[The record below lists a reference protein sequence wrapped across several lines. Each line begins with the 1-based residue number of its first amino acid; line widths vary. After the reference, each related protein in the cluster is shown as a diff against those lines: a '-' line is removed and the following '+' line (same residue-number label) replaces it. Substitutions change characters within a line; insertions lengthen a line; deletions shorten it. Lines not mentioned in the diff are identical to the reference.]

1 MSIRLASCCHMQF
14 TMPNTSTICVMEVYV
29 PTTALQIFIRWNPL
43 RLINSAVKRG
53 YEIRQGVTT
62 LPSPP
67 PPSCFFVATT
77 DNGAAAAA
85 GAAARRLGWST
96 FQISVSRHNFQTGQK
111 WLDSPRSPRRS
122 PRPCSEIPL
131 CGQNNFLEKLPTLA
145 NFVPRWCCC
154 GCSKMIFAHNNNF
167 FLTIIEG
174 QQTFTESTWILIAR
188 EKKVRCQLEGNVYSK
203 SWFSTLFCPFP
214 PF

>member
-1 MSIRLASCCHMQF
+1 MH
-14 TMPNTSTICVMEVYV
+14 TSMTSMC
-29 PTTALQIFIRWNPL
+29 TALQIFIRWNPL

-62 LPSPP
+62 LPTS

-77 DNGAAAAA
+77 DNGPAAAAE
-85 GAAARRLGWST
+85 AARLLGWST
-96 FQISVSRHNFQTGQK
+96 FQINVSRHNFQTWQK
-111 WLDSPRSPRRS
+111 WLETLACRPWVFKRRGS
-122 PRPCSEIPL
+122 NSQLSLVCSTTY
-131 CGQNNFLEKLPTLA
+131 FEKSTTLA

-188 EKKVRCQLEGNVYSK
+188 KKVLDWGAN
-203 SWFSTLFCPFP
+203 
-214 PF
+214 

>member
-1 MSIRLASCCHMQF
+1 MATISCGNIRRVTPFSSAETLGWKMSIRLASCCHMQF

-67 PPSCFFVATT
+67 PSCFFVATT

-85 GAAARRLGWST
+85 VSCCQAARVVHFSNK
-96 FQISVSRHNFQTGQK
+96 HNFQTGQK
-111 WLDSPRSPRRS
+111 WLDSPRLAEARARVVKFHYVDK
-122 PRPCSEIPL
+122 ITFWKNYPL
-131 CGQNNFLEKLPTLA
+131 
-145 NFVPRWCCC
+145 
-154 GCSKMIFAHNNNF
+154 
-167 FLTIIEG
+167 
-174 QQTFTESTWILIAR
+174 
-188 EKKVRCQLEGNVYSK
+188 
-203 SWFSTLFCPFP
+203 
-214 PF
+214 